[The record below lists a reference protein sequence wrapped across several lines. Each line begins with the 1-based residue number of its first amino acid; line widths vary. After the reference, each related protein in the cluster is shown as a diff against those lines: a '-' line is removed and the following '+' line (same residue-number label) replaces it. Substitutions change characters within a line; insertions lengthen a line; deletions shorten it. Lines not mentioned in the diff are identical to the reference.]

1 MQALVR
7 KLATHVAHATTA
19 DSINARMALSNGATR
34 IFSNL
39 PKGFGWASVPFNTL
53 TLSSQFQPIFSLYE
67 QRAIG
72 YEALVVG
79 TNLSGHEFR
88 ADTVFALSASHDE
101 ELFLDWLSRALH
113 LRNFSNMGSQRG
125 LLFLNAYPEAAV
137 EDPHY
142 PDVFARM
149 IDFYNVAA
157 NDVVIEILETGVA
170 DEAQLADAARFYRKL
185 GCKIAIDDF
194 GVGYSNFDRMWRLRP
209 DIVKLDGS
217 FIRAAARDEHARVV
231 LANMVQL
238 IKECG
243 AKVAIEGIEESAE
256 ARLAVDVGADY
267 LQGYFFARPS
277 AHSMPRELADRIF
290 NSLLDINETAPP
302 KASLRT

>member
-7 KLATHVAHATTA
+7 NLATHVANATSA
-19 DSINARMALSNGATR
+19 DSVNARMALSDRATR

-53 TLSSQFQPIFSLYE
+53 TLSSQYQPIVSL
-67 QRAIG
+67 QDKRAIG
-72 YEALVVG
+72 YEALMVG
-79 TNLSGHEFR
+79 THLSGHEFR
-88 ADTVFALSASHDE
+88 ADTVFAMSASHDE

-125 LLFLNAYPEAAV
+125 LLFLNVYPAAAV
-137 EDPHY
+137 EDPHH
-142 PDVFARM
+142 PEVFARM
-149 IDFYNVAA
+149 VDFYNVAA
-157 NDVVIEILETGVA
+157 DDVVIEILETGVA

-217 FIRAAARDEHARVV
+217 FIRAAVRDNHARLV
-231 LANMVQL
+231 LTNMVKL

-256 ARLAVDVGADY
+256 ARLAVDAGADY

-277 AHSMPRELADRIF
+277 AHSMPQDLADRIF
-290 NSLLDINETAPP
+290 NGLLGMDEAALSET
-302 KASLRT
+302 

>member
-7 KLATHVAHATTA
+7 SLTAHATHATSA
-19 DSINARMALSNGATR
+19 DSVNARMALNNGAAR

-39 PKGFGWASVPFNTL
+39 PKGFGWSTIAFNTL
-53 TLSSQFQPIFSLYE
+53 TLSSQYQPIFSLHD

-79 TNLSGHEFR
+79 NNLAGHQFR
-88 ADTVFALSASHDE
+88 ADTVFALSASQDE

-125 LLFLNAYPEAAV
+125 LLFLNVYPAAAV
-137 EDPHY
+137 EDPHH
-142 PDVFARM
+142 PEVFARM
-149 IDFYNVAA
+149 FDFYNVAA

-217 FIRAAARDEHARVV
+217 FIRAAARDDHARVV
-231 LANMVQL
+231 LTNVVKL

-243 AKVAIEGIEESAE
+243 AKVAIEGIEENAE
-256 ARLAVDVGADY
+256 AKLAVDVGADY

-290 NSLLDINETAPP
+290 NSLLGMDEAALPIT
-302 KASLRT
+302 